1 MRVVAAGA
9 IEAGIT
15 AVQNGDGAKAIDGCE
30 LLGAGG
36 GAQPGNPHAKARF
49 VSALKG
55 GPRAD
60 GVAVLGY

>member
-36 GAQPGNPHAKARF
+36 AR
-49 VSALKG
+49 SQETHMQRLDLY
-55 GPRAD
+55 PRLR
-60 GVAVLGY
+60 AVLVQMGWRF